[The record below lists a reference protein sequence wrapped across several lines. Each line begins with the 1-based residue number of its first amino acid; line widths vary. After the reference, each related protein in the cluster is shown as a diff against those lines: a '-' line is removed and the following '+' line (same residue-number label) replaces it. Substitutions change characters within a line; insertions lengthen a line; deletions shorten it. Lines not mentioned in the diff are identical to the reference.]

1 MEQNLPRVDE
11 PPVILLRLEGSL
23 VLHEDTDLELLF
35 EELLGKNCK
44 NFILDFN
51 KIEFINSAG
60 IGLII
65 KLASMVEKRLGNI
78 QLCNPQNNVRN
89 VFNMLGIEN
98 RFRIHDNLGDALL
111 GVGRLMRLEII
122 TVRY

>member
-11 PPVILLRLEGSL
+11 PPVILVRLEGSL
-23 VLHEDTDLELLF
+23 LRHEDTDLELLF
-35 EELLGKNCK
+35 DELLGKNCK
-44 NFILDFN
+44 HFILDFN
-51 KIEFINSAG
+51 RIEFVDSAG

-65 KLASMVEKRLGNI
+65 KLASMIEKKLGTL
-78 QLCNPQNNVRN
+78 QLCNPQTNVRN

-98 RFRIHDNLGDALL
+98 RFKIHDNLGDALQL
-111 GVGRLMRLEII
+111 IGRLMRLEII

>member
-1 MEQNLPRVDE
+1 MEQNLPRIDE
-11 PPVILLRLEGSL
+11 PPVILIRLEGSMQR
-23 VLHEDTDLELLF
+23 HEDTDLELLI

-44 NFILDFN
+44 HFILDFN
-51 KIEFINSAG
+51 RIEFIDSAG

-65 KLASMVEKRLGNI
+65 KLASLIEKKFGTL

-98 RFRIHDNLGDALL
+98 RFKIHGNLGDALL
-111 GVGRLMRLEII
+111 AVGRLMRLEII